1 MTASLSVGFIRS
13 KELQSNTK
21 RSRTPYRSLF
31 FKMVALRPRLQTFLV
46 AIGGCIVTSDAFS
59 SCSLAP
65 NIRARDADIYQ
76 RQYTNEHSNC
86 LQPLSMVAVPTS
98 NVTLDDMVVDD
109 SFLDDDEQKDGEET
123 EDLSTMDTMEIKS
136 RLLDLLPRMKGT
148 PEEYHSVESYV
159 NALEDRYVP
168 VQTLDFL
175 NLAMSGEWQLLFST
189 NIGGNPRPNFR
200 LRELFQR
207 IECNDMNGTIVNE
220 AAWDWAEDHD
230 GPGIPASFDGYGTF
244 SIKCSYSINQGA
256 RMVLDLNDHAINLGK
271 GSAIPKDVE
280 KLVGLLY
287 RAIPT
292 ELFDPNEHA
301 MDTTYLDGDL
311 RIVRMTGPKFEAVR
325 GIFIRRGS
333 MQINPV

>member
-1 MTASLSVGFIRS
+1 
-13 KELQSNTK
+13 
-21 RSRTPYRSLF
+21 
-31 FKMVALRPRLQTFLV
+31 MVALRPRLQTFLV
-46 AIGGCIVTSDAFS
+46 TIGGCVITSDAFS

-65 NIRARDADIYQ
+65 TIRIQNADVNKK
-76 RQYTNEHSNC
+76 QYSNKHSNC
-86 LQPLSMVAVPTS
+86 LRPLSMVAQIPTS
-98 NVTLDDMVVDD
+98 NVTLEDMVVDD
-109 SFLDDDEQKDGEET
+109 SFLDDEEQKDGEET

-148 PEEYHSVESYV
+148 PEEYNSVESYV
-159 NALEDRYVP
+159 NTLEDRYVP

-189 NIGGNPRPNFR
+189 NLGGAPRPNFR

-220 AAWDWAEDHD
+220 AAWDWAEDHE
-230 GPGIPASFDGYGTF
+230 GSGIAPSFDAYGTF

-256 RMVLDLNDHAINLGK
+256 RMVLDLNDHAINLGR